1 MQIILFLLLLI
12 NNLLINSLLFN
23 PLNIKCDMVDIE
35 DKINNAIN
43 TQHMENMHDNIFEN
57 VPHKMRMFIFKKLTT
72 DLPDFHK
79 QGDDLLHMN
88 DNMIT
93 FILNSNID
101 INLKKELITK
111 IIDFTLWGDHMGSN
125 ILHIYK
131 VLIENLT
138 F

>member
-1 MQIILFLLLLI
+1 MRIILFLLLLI
-12 NNLLINSLLFN
+12 NNLLVNSLLFN
-23 PLNIKCDMVDIE
+23 PLNINYDTIDIE
-35 DKINNAIN
+35 DKINNAIKV
-43 TQHMENMHDNIFEN
+43 QHIENIHHNIFEN
-57 VPHKMRMFIFKKLTT
+57 VPHQIKMFIFKKLTS

-131 VLIENLT
+131 VLIENFT
-138 F
+138 

>member
-12 NNLLINSLLFN
+12 NNLLVNSLLFN

-57 VPHKMRMFIFKKLTT
+57 VPLKMKMFIFKKLTT